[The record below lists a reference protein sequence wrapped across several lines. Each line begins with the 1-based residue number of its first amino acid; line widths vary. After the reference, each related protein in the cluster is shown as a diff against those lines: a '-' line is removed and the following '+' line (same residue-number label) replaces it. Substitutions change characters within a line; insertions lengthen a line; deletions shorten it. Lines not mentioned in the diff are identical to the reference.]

1 MPKQDVHQCRCPI
14 CSRSKNHADRELHR
28 QFNLLLS
35 RLDEQQRRWMV
46 ALESKK
52 IGHGGDRF
60 MAAVSGLSVET
71 IRRGRQELDDDL
83 AGRPTDRVRLP
94 GAGQPLIEKNS
105 RSPPAAEPLGRR
117 RDRRRADWCETIRA

>member
-1 MPKQDVHQCRCPI
+1 MLEQEVHQCECPI
-14 CSRSKNHADRELHR
+14 CSQGENHADRELHH

-71 IRRGRQELDDDL
+71 IRRGRRELDGDL
-83 AGRPTDRVRLP
+83 ADRPADRVRLP
-94 GAGQPLIEKNS
+94 GAGQPPIEKKRPTS
-105 RSPPAAEPLGRR
+105 ASG
-117 RDRRRADWCETIRA
+117 

>member
-1 MPKQDVHQCRCPI
+1 MPGQDVHQCRCPI
-14 CSRSKNHADRELHR
+14 CSQGENHADRELHH

-71 IRRGRQELDDDL
+71 IRRGRQELDDHL

-94 GAGQPLIEKNS
+94 GAGQPPIEKKLP
-105 RSPPAAEPLGRR
+105 RSAS
-117 RDRRRADWCETIRA
+117 D

>member
-1 MPKQDVHQCRCPI
+1 MPERDVHPCQCPI
-14 CSRSKNHADRELHR
+14 CSQSENHADRELHH

-71 IRRGRQELDDDL
+71 IRRGRQELDDHL

-94 GAGQPLIEKNS
+94 GAGQPPIEKKLP
-105 RSPPAAEPLGRR
+105 RSANG
-117 RDRRRADWCETIRA
+117 

>member
-1 MPKQDVHQCRCPI
+1 MSVQEVHQCQCPI
-14 CSRSKNHADRELHR
+14 CTEGKNQAERELHH

-83 AGRPTDRVRLP
+83 EGRPADRVRLP
-94 GAGQPLIEKNS
+94 GGGQPPIEKKRPTLPN
-105 RSPPAAEPLGRR
+105 G
-117 RDRRRADWCETIRA
+117 

>member
-1 MPKQDVHQCRCPI
+1 MPGQGIHQCRCPI
-14 CSRSKNHADRELHR
+14 CLQRENDAEQALHR

-52 IGHGGDRF
+52 MGHGGDRF

-83 AGRPTDRVRLP
+83 AGRPIDRVRLP
-94 GAGQPLIEKNS
+94 GAGQPPIEKKLPKS
-105 RSPPAAEPLGRR
+105 AS
-117 RDRRRADWCETIRA
+117 D

>member
-1 MPKQDVHQCRCPI
+1 MPEQDVHQCQCPI
-14 CSRSKNHADRELHR
+14 CLQSENQADRELHH

-71 IRRGRQELDDDL
+71 IRRGRLELDEHL

-94 GAGQPLIEKNS
+94 GAGQPPIEKKRP
-105 RSPPAAEPLGRR
+105 RSANA
-117 RDRRRADWCETIRA
+117 

>member
-1 MPKQDVHQCRCPI
+1 MPEQDVHQCRCPI
-14 CSRSKNHADRELHR
+14 CLQSENHADRELHH

-71 IRRGRQELDDDL
+71 IRRGRQELDDHLD
-83 AGRPTDRVRLP
+83 GRPTDRVRLP
-94 GAGQPLIEKNS
+94 GAGQPRIEKKRP
-105 RSPPAAEPLGRR
+105 RSASV
-117 RDRRRADWCETIRA
+117 